1 MPARPC
7 PLCRDRWAP
16 EYRFC
21 CSRCYR
27 AMPERMRV
35 DISRAWRRR
44 VFDPALYAETLAGVL
59 MWHRG
64 YNH

>member
-1 MPARPC
+1 
-7 PLCRDRWAP
+7 
-16 EYRFC
+16 
-21 CSRCYR
+21 
-27 AMPERMRV
+27 MPERMRV